1 MLDVTS
7 ARFAEARAKEQEQ
20 RYRALAEQVPAITYV
35 AQLAPHGQTDILS
48 YVSPQLTAI
57 LGYRPED
64 WRELETWLDCLH
76 DDDRGRI
83 DARWRAVMETGEPY
97 VEEYRI
103 RRVDGRYAW
112 IRDQGATIAWDVNGR
127 PREIQG
133 VMIDITNTRDA
144 ERLRRDAEDAYRR
157 LVEQIP
163 AITYIEIPSDD
174 PAESVLSYMSPQ
186 VEELLGLT
194 AEQVLEDPDHF
205 RRMLHPD
212 DRDWVIEANAR
223 ADATGEPFDETFRV
237 VRDDGR
243 VVWFHSRAR
252 LVREE
257 DGKPLFWHGVALD
270 VTAEHEARASL
281 RELEERYS
289 ALAFEGEAREG
300 DEG

>member
-1 MLDVTS
+1 
-7 ARFAEARAKEQEQ
+7 
-20 RYRALAEQVPAITYV
+20 
-35 AQLAPHGQTDILS
+35 
-48 YVSPQLTAI
+48 
-57 LGYRPED
+57 
-64 WRELETWLDCLH
+64 
-76 DDDRGRI
+76 
-83 DARWRAVMETGEPY
+83 
-97 VEEYRI
+97 
-103 RRVDGRYAW
+103 
-112 IRDQGATIAWDVNGR
+112 
-127 PREIQG
+127 
-133 VMIDITNTRDA
+133 
-144 ERLRRDAEDAYRR
+144 
-157 LVEQIP
+157 
-163 AITYIEIPSDD
+163 
-174 PAESVLSYMSPQ
+174 MSPQ